1 MLQEE
6 GIADY
11 DAFIALTDSSET
23 NILACLTAKEFGVS
37 KTIAE
42 VENIQFIPEAENL
55 NIGTIINK
63 KLLATSKIFQIL
75 LDFDSSN
82 AKCLALTDAEVAE
95 LVVKPG
101 SKVTKAPVKDLK
113 LAKGMTI
120 AGLIRDG
127 KGMLVSGNTQIEAG
141 DHVLIFCLSGAIHK
155 VEKFFN

>member
-1 MLQEE
+1 M
-6 GIADY
+6 
-11 DAFIALTDSSET
+11 
-23 NILACLTAKEFGVS
+23 
-37 KTIAE
+37 
-42 VENIQFIPEAENL
+42 
-55 NIGTIINK
+55 
-63 KLLATSKIFQIL
+63 
-75 LDFDSSN
+75 
-82 AKCLALTDAEVAE
+82 ALTDAEVAE